1 MALKNARPSVTSI
14 HFDSQAQGALPAQPT
29 IDSHNP
35 FSDKGITLSLA
46 ISDSDITD
54 HLVITF
60 AKNGAVACPQ
70 MLEETSTS
78 KLLYELERKGQNV
91 KEPSLMGIAG
101 DDGEARRVFVTPCPE
116 DNFRDYAVW
125 VGLVTDTVSQ
135 LKVRKVALYPCP
147 GALSDENSFE
157 LTSQLVRALIEAN
170 AADQVAFVV
179 GRYNYNKLLNMAL
192 ELKNELK
199 TPTTSIHVL
208 H

>member
-14 HFDSQAQGALPAQPT
+14 HFDSQAQGALPAQPA
-29 IDSHNP
+29 IDSHTP

-60 AKNGAVACPQ
+60 AKNGA
-70 MLEETSTS
+70 
-78 KLLYELERKGQNV
+78 
-91 KEPSLMGIAG
+91 
-101 DDGEARRVFVTPCPE
+101 DGEARRVFVTPCPE